1 MFLFFEYYNYTL
13 NYEYKFKSEK
23 VNRKVQIFRSILYNG
38 FKLNPV
44 KEV

>member
-1 MFLFFEYYNYTL
+1 MFFEYYNYTL
-13 NYEYKFKSEK
+13 NYEYKFKFEK